1 MQMPGWKGHF
11 DLSKTKQEFWKLDE
25 HSGVSELFLY
35 VAVMAF
41 LGALLLSN
49 KEETPPPTC
58 FIAYGKSCSKKALSN
73 SVKQDNIIISQ
84 RISAKLIK

>member
-49 KEETPPPTC
+49 KEENPPHLFYC
-58 FIAYGKSCSKKALSN
+58 LWKILLQKSTFKFSKT
-73 SVKQDNIIISQ
+73 
-84 RISAKLIK
+84 R

>member
-49 KEETPPPTC
+49 KEEPPPPPPVLLPMENL
-58 FIAYGKSCSKKALSN
+58 APKKHF
-73 SVKQDNIIISQ
+73 QIQ
-84 RISAKLIK
+84 

>member
-49 KEETPPPTC
+49 KEETPPPHLFYC
-58 FIAYGKSCSKKALSN
+58 LWKILLQKSTFKFSKT
-73 SVKQDNIIISQ
+73 
-84 RISAKLIK
+84 R